1 MRFYLS
7 GFLLAAVLLGGC
19 RQIPPMASSP
29 AENPANAIA
38 QAGPAIPRSDFIN
51 VTDASAQIAPPQV
64 TAGKNLPMAGTTTA
78 PTKPAAGGIGNAS
91 PMKNMNMSGNSSM
104 GATTKS
110 ETSGTKHAGSMK

>member
-1 MRFYLS
+1 MRFYLP
-7 GFLLAAVLLGGC
+7 GLMLATLLLGGC
-19 RQIPPMASSP
+19 TKVPPMASSP
-29 AENPANAIA
+29 AENPANALA

-91 PMKNMNMSGNSSM
+91 SMKNMNMSGNSSM
-104 GATTKS
+104 GTTTKRA
-110 ETSGTKHAGSMK
+110 TSGTVHARSKK